1 MRSKNKIIICLLI
14 GLMSLALLG
23 PSSLL
28 AGSSLKV
35 KVDVI
40 KADRN
45 SSHVDP
51 QLIDLVKELSPV
63 LNFTGFTLVK
73 KSEMRLDH
81 NKKDEVILS
90 SDRSLELHFLGFDE
104 NQGRLQVRIMEDK
117 KEMFKTVVLLVD
129 NGHVLIGGPPQD
141 GGVLLLRIGGEF

>member
-1 MRSKNKIIICLLI
+1 MRSKNKILICLLA
-14 GLMSLALLG
+14 GLMSFALIG
-23 PSSLL
+23 PSLSF

-40 KADRN
+40 KADRE

-51 QLIDLVKELSPV
+51 QLNDLVKELSPV

-73 KSEMRLDH
+73 KSEVRLQ
-81 NKKDEVILS
+81 NNEKDEIRLS
-90 SDRSLELHFLGFDE
+90 ADRSLELHFLGFED
-104 NQGRLQVRIMEDK
+104 NQGRLQVRILEDK

-129 NGHVLIGGPPQD
+129 NGHVLIGGPPHD
-141 GGVLLLRIGGEF
+141 EGVLLLRIGGEF

>member
-1 MRSKNKIIICLLI
+1 MRSKNKIIICLLT
-14 GLMSLALLG
+14 GLMSFAFFG
-23 PSSLL
+23 PSLSM

-51 QLIDLVKELSPV
+51 QLDDLVKELSPV

-81 NKKDEVILS
+81 NEKDEVLLS
-90 SDRSLELHFLGFDE
+90 SDRSLELHFLGFDK

-117 KEMFKTVVLLVD
+117 KEMFKTIVLLVD
-129 NGHVLIGGPPQD
+129 KGNVLIGGPPQD

>member
-1 MRSKNKIIICLLI
+1 MRSKNKIIICLLT

-23 PSSLL
+23 PTSSL

-40 KADRN
+40 KADRK

-51 QLIDLVKELSPV
+51 QLNDLVKELAPV
-63 LNFTGFTLVK
+63 LNFTGFTLIK
-73 KSEMRLDH
+73 KSEMRLNH
-81 NKKDEVILS
+81 NEKDLVLLS
-90 SDRSLELHFLGFDE
+90 SDRALELLFLGFDE
-104 NQGRLQVRIMEDK
+104 NQGRLQVRIMDK
-117 KEMFKTVVLLVD
+117 NKEMFKTVVLLVD
-129 NGHVLIGGPPQD
+129 NGHVLIGGPPQN